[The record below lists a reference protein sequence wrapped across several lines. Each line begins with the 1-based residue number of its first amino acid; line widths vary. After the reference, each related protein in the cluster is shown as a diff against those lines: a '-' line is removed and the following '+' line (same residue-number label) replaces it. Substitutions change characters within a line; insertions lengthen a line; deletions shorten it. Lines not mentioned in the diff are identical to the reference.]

1 MTGHEHE
8 AVRFARGVRFRRLP
22 DGAGVLLVPEGVV
35 NLTETAA
42 AIAAL
47 IDGERGAAD
56 IAAVLASSFDAP
68 AADIERDVHEL
79 LARFAA
85 KTWLDQ
91 GTASA

>member
-1 MTGHEHE
+1 MTGHDDA

-56 IAAVLASSFDAP
+56 IAAELASSFDAP
-68 AADIERDVHEL
+68 ASEIERDVREL
-79 LARFAA
+79 LARFDA
-85 KTWLDQ
+85 KTWLEP
-91 GTASA
+91 GASA